1 LKKIKPKLKT
11 MKHLKLFAIAAII
24 GFAAFSCKSPTGDRA
39 TTGDAMTASELEN
52 YEAYQ
57 VNLDESVV
65 EWIGTKPTGQHNG
78 TTKLSEGVLKINDGQ
93 IVGGKFTIDL
103 TSIVVLDITDP
114 EMNARLLGHLK
125 SEDFF
130 EVETWPTAEFEILT
144 VDVKGDAAS
153 QAETGVVPTHTI
165 SGNLTMKGIT
175 KSVKFDAQVEMMEDL
190 VSAKTVRFLIDRTD
204 WNVNYGSNKVFDNL
218 KDNFIHDDMALTI
231 KLVAEK

>member
-1 LKKIKPKLKT
+1 
-11 MKHLKLFAIAAII
+11 MKLFKTLSLFAFLGIVAI
-24 GFAAFSCKSPTGDRA
+24 SCKSPSGDKA
-39 TTGDAMTASELEN
+39 QSSSAMDAAALEN

-78 TTKLSEGVLKINDGQ
+78 TTKLSEGVLKVSEGQ

-103 TSIVVLDITDP
+103 TSIVVLDIEDA
-114 EMNARLLGHLK
+114 EMNGKLLGHLK
-125 SEDFF
+125 SADFF
-130 EVETWPTAEFEILT
+130 EVETYPTAEFEIVT
-144 VDVKGDAAS
+144 VNVKEGTA
-153 QAETGVVPTHTI
+153 QAETGLVPNYTI
-165 SGNLTMKGIT
+165 AGNLTMKGIT
-175 KSVKFDAQVEMMEDL
+175 KAISFDAQIGMTDNL

-204 WNVNYGSNKVFDNL
+204 WSVNYGSNKVFDNL

>member
-1 LKKIKPKLKT
+1 
-11 MKHLKLFAIAAII
+11 MKHLKLFAFTAII
-24 GFAAFSCKSPTGDRA
+24 SIAAFSCKSPTGERA
-39 TTGDAMTASELEN
+39 TTGDAMTAAGIEN

-57 VNLDESVV
+57 VNLDESLV

-114 EMNARLLGHLK
+114 ETNAKLQGHLK

-130 EVETWPTAEFEILT
+130 EVDTWPTAEFEIVT
-144 VDVKGDAAS
+144 VDAKGDAAA

-175 KSVKFDAQVEMMEDL
+175 KAISFDAQIETLEDV
-190 VSAKTVRFLIDRTD
+190 VSAKTVRFLIDRTN
-204 WNVNYGSNKVFDNL
+204 WSVNYGSNKIFDNL
-218 KDNFIHDDMALTI
+218 RDNFIHDDMALTI

>member
-1 LKKIKPKLKT
+1 
-11 MKHLKLFAIAAII
+11 MKLFKTLSLFAFLGIVAI
-24 GFAAFSCKSPTGDRA
+24 SCKSPAGDKA
-39 TTGDAMTASELEN
+39 QSSDAMESAGIEN

-78 TTKLSEGVLKINDGQ
+78 TTKLSEGVLKVSEGQ
-93 IVGGKFTIDL
+93 IVGGKFAIDL

-114 EMNARLLGHLK
+114 ETNGKLLGHLK
-125 SEDFF
+125 SADFF
-130 EVETWPTAEFEILT
+130 EVETYPTATFEIVT
-144 VDVKGDAAS
+144 INAKGGSAA

-165 SGNLTMKGIT
+165 AGNLTMKGIT
-175 KSVKFDAQVEMMEDL
+175 KAISFDAQIETTENL
-190 VSAKTVRFLIDRTD
+190 VSAKTVRFLIDRTE
-204 WNVNYGSNKVFDNL
+204 WGVNYGSNKIFDNL